1 MVTIVPLTGIPEIR
15 PGDDLG
21 SHVAAA
27 AARAGGLAD
36 GDVVA
41 VAQKVVSK
49 SEGRTVRLEDVEP
62 SAFARAVAGP
72 NRDARHTEVVLRES
86 ARIVR
91 MRDGLVISE
100 TRHGFVCAAA
110 GVDASNAGEAGTL
123 ILLPLDP
130 DASAARLRMR
140 LRELTGRDVGVVV
153 TDTHGRPFREGIV
166 EVAIGAAGIE
176 VLRDHRGERDST
188 GYELHATVVAT
199 ADEVAAAAGL
209 VTTKT
214 AGVPAAIVRGL
225 SIAGDD
231 DARRLVMTRER
242 SLFG

>member
-1 MVTIVPLTGIPEIR
+1 MVTILPLGGLPEIR

-21 SHVAAA
+21 GHVAAA
-27 AARAGGLAD
+27 AERVGGLAD

-41 VAQKVVSK
+41 VALKVVSK
-49 SEGRTVRLEDVEP
+49 AEGRIVRLEDVEASP
-62 SAFARAVAGP
+62 FARAVAGP
-72 NRDARHTEVVLRES
+72 DRDPRRTEVVLRES

-110 GVDASNAGEAGTL
+110 GVDASNAGEPGTL

-130 DASAARLRMR
+130 DASAARLRAR
-140 LRELTGRDVGVVV
+140 LREVTGRDVGVVV

-176 VLRDHRGERDST
+176 VLRDHRGELDST

-209 VTTKT
+209 VMVKT
-214 AGVPAAIVRGL
+214 AGVPAAVVRGL

-231 DARRLVMTRER
+231 DARRLVMPRER